1 MAEQFQTSFIPK
13 KSFDDVSAPKVSKT
27 GGILFALA
35 TILLLLSL
43 VSAGGVFAYGRFLES
58 SITNKKEALQ
68 KARAAFEPEL
78 IRELSHLDM
87 KFKTSEEL
95 LTNHIA
101 VSGIFDL
108 LEDITLETVRFTDFS
123 FGLDPKGIRLSMSGT
138 ARSFTSVAL
147 QSDEFGK
154 NRFISEPLFSGFD
167 LDERGNVT
175 FSVTAIVDPS
185 VVSYVGRVKDGGT
198 ASFDIAPTVAGA
210 SVDEPVATDGVI
222 PTNL

>member
-13 KSFDDVSAPKVSKT
+13 KSFDDVGTPKAPKRS
-27 GGILFALA
+27 GILFALS
-35 TILLLLSL
+35 TILLILSL
-43 VSAGGVFAYGRFLES
+43 LSAGGVFAYGRFLES
-58 SITNKKEALQ
+58 SITNKKGALQ

-87 KFKTSEEL
+87 KFKTAEEL
-95 LTNHIA
+95 LNSHIA

-108 LEDITLETVRFTDFS
+108 LEDTTLETVRFTDFS
-123 FGLDPKGIRLSMSGT
+123 FGLDPKGIRLMMSGS
-138 ARSFTSVAL
+138 ARSFSSVAL

-154 NRFISEPLFSGFD
+154 NRFISEPVFSGFD

-175 FSVTAIVDPS
+175 FSVSSLVDS
-185 VVSYVGRVKDGGT
+185 AVVSYQGRVKDGGT
-198 ASFDIAPTVAGA
+198 AAFDVAPTVAGTNT
-210 SVDEPVATDGVI
+210 DEPVVADEAL